1 MNIRRAKIVTLYTGG
16 WKTHVAVENSIM
28 SARKLRRILLK
39 HGGEEREEYFWF
51 YDNVEFWNAIKEL
64 SELGAII
71 K

>member
-16 WKTHVAVENSIM
+16 WRAHVAIENSIM
-28 SARKLRRILLK
+28 SAKKLRKILRK

-51 YDNVEFWNAIKEL
+51 YDNESFWKVIKEL
-64 SELGAII
+64 SELGAIV